1 MPASASPSVTLLAT
15 ARTFSSYDLGVTV
28 TPALENTCSAYV
40 PHGTSTA
47 HVTTMS
53 SGFARS
59 ARPVMPSGLPG
70 AVMISSRFV
79 ANVTGSPAAPPPSV
93 SLLMFASSAD
103 ANTSAGAPSRSCLAS
118 SDDAAKLNVALAPG
132 SASPN
137 ASPSSVN
144 ASVSDAAAKTVMS
157 LPLGDDVAPA
167 SSSPP
172 HDVAPSASTV
182 QMHHSHRMSRQ

>member
-28 TPALENTCSAYV
+28 TPALEYTCSAYV

-70 AVMISSRFV
+70 GTAAIGQLAHVCLVGGREHV
-79 ANVTGSPAAPPPSV
+79 GWRALEELPGELGRRREVERCARTG
-93 SLLMFASSAD
+93 F
-103 ANTSAGAPSRSCLAS
+103 GLAER
-118 SDDAAKLNVALAPG
+118 LAE
-132 SASPN
+132 
-137 ASPSSVN
+137 
-144 ASVSDAAAKTVMS
+144 
-157 LPLGDDVAPA
+157 LGERVGE
-167 SSSPP
+167 
-172 HDVAPSASTV
+172 
-182 QMHHSHRMSRQ
+182 RRRGE